1 MHKKTDQ
8 EKVVAAMSNNEKRN
22 ETIANMHGH
31 MHMHTTSIRIE
42 LESSGCKGF
51 EDF

>member
-1 MHKKTDQ
+1 MHKKTDR

-31 MHMHTTSIRIE
+31 INMLTTSIRNE
-42 LESSGCKGF
+42 LESTGCTGF
-51 EDF
+51 EDL